1 VPHADSFLRVSICPR
16 VAAALLALTLAASGC
31 GGEDED
37 AIGED
42 SLRNCLA
49 DSGWKQQAEGATP
62 NASLFNLPTDF
73 RLKVPD
79 GGSAG
84 FVVEGSDEKVKRSAA
99 DIRAA
104 LRTFGVPDPDQR
116 LVARRN
122 VIAVFDRV
130 PSPETRRSVES
141 CMG

>member
-1 VPHADSFLRVSICPR
+1 VLHADSFSRVSTCPR

-49 DSGWKQQAEGATP
+49 DAGWKQQAEGATP
-62 NASLFNLPTDF
+62 NASLFNLPNDF

-84 FVVEGSDEKVKRSAA
+84 FVVEGSEEKVQRRAA

-104 LRTFGVPDPDQR
+104 LRTFGVADPDQR
-116 LVARRN
+116 LVARGN

-130 PSPETRRSVES
+130 PSAAARRSVES
-141 CMG
+141 CMR

>member
-1 VPHADSFLRVSICPR
+1 MSPCPR
-16 VAAALLALTLAASGC
+16 AAAALLALTLAVSGC
-31 GGEDED
+31 GEEDEE

-49 DSGWKQQAEGATP
+49 DAGLKRQAEGTTP
-62 NASLFNLPTDF
+62 NAPLFNLPTDI
-73 RLKVPD
+73 RLKVRD

-84 FVVEGSDEKVKRSAA
+84 FVVEGSEEKVQRRAA

-104 LRTFGVPDPDQR
+104 LRTFGVADPDQR
-116 LVARRN
+116 LVVRGN

-130 PSPETRRSVES
+130 PSAETRRTVES
-141 CMG
+141 CM

>member
-1 VPHADSFLRVSICPR
+1 VSTCPR
-16 VAAALLALTLAASGC
+16 VAAALLALTLSASGC

-37 AIGED
+37 VLGED
-42 SLRNCLA
+42 VLRNCLA

-62 NASLFNLPTDF
+62 NAPLFNQPTDF
-73 RLKVPD
+73 RLQVPD

-84 FVVEGSDEKVKRSAA
+84 FVVEGSDEKVKRRVA

-104 LRTFGVPDPDQR
+104 LRTFGVADPDQR
-116 LVARRN
+116 LLARRN
-122 VIAVFDRV
+122 VIAVFDRA
-130 PSPETRRSVES
+130 PSTESRRSVES

>member
-1 VPHADSFLRVSICPR
+1 MSPCPR
-16 VAAALLALTLAASGC
+16 IAAALLALTLGAFGC
-31 GGEDED
+31 GGDAEEE

-49 DSGWKQQAEGATP
+49 DAGLKQQAEGATP
-62 NASLFNLPTDF
+62 NAPLFNLPTDF
-73 RLKVPD
+73 RLRVPD

-84 FVVEGSDEKVKRSAA
+84 FVVEGSEEKVQRRAA

-104 LRTFGVPDPDQR
+104 LRTFGVANPDQR

-130 PSPETRRSVES
+130 PSTETRRAVES
-141 CMG
+141 CMR

>member
-1 VPHADSFLRVSICPR
+1 M
-16 VAAALLALTLAASGC
+16 AASGC

-62 NASLFNLPTDF
+62 NAPLFNLPTDF

-79 GGSAG
+79 GGSTG
-84 FVVEGSDEKVKRSAA
+84 FVVEGSEEKVKRRAA

-104 LRTFGVPDPDQR
+104 LRTFGVADPDQR
-116 LVARRN
+116 LVAKGN

-130 PSPETRRSVES
+130 PSEETRGAVEG
-141 CMG
+141 CID

>member
-1 VPHADSFLRVSICPR
+1 MSTCLR

-37 AIGED
+37 GIGED

-49 DSGWKQQAEGATP
+49 DAGLKQQAEGATP
-62 NASLFNLPTDF
+62 NAPLFNLATDF
-73 RLKVPD
+73 RLRAPD

-84 FVVEGSDEKVKRSAA
+84 FVVEGSDQKVERRAA

-104 LRTFGVPDPDQR
+104 LRTFGVADPDQR
-116 LVARRN
+116 LVAKRN
-122 VIAVFDRV
+122 VIAVFERV
-130 PSPETRRSVES
+130 PSSETRRAVES
-141 CMG
+141 CLE

>member
-1 VPHADSFLRVSICPR
+1 VSTGPR
-16 VAAALLALTLAASGC
+16 FAAAVLALTLVGIGC
-31 GGEDED
+31 GRGEEES

-49 DSGWKQQAEGATP
+49 EAGWKQQAEGTTP
-62 NASLFNLPTDF
+62 NAPLFNLPTDF
-73 RLKVPD
+73 RLRVSD

-84 FVVEGSDEKVKRSAA
+84 FVVEGNDEKVQGRVA

-104 LRTFGVPDPDQR
+104 LRTFGVAEPDQR

-130 PSPETRRSVES
+130 PSAEARRAVES
-141 CMG
+141 CIG

>member
-1 VPHADSFLRVSICPR
+1 VSLCPR

-31 GGEDED
+31 GGGEDED

-49 DSGWKQQAEGATP
+49 DAGWRQQAEGATP
-62 NASLFNLPTDF
+62 NAPLFNLPTDL
-73 RLKVPD
+73 RLKAPD

-84 FVVEGSDEKVKRSAA
+84 FVVEGSEEKVQRRAA

-104 LRTFGVPDPDQR
+104 LRTFGVADPDQR
-116 LVARRN
+116 LVVRGN

-130 PSPETRRSVES
+130 PSPETRRTVES

>member
-1 VPHADSFLRVSICPR
+1 MI
-16 VAAALLALTLAASGC
+16 ALTAAASGC
-31 GGEDED
+31 GGEDEEV
-37 AIGED
+37 IGED

-49 DSGWKQQAEGATP
+49 GAGWKQQAEGTTP
-62 NASLFNLPTDF
+62 NAPLFNLPTDF
-73 RLKVPD
+73 RLRASD

-84 FVVEGSDEKVKRSAA
+84 FVVEGSEEKVQRRAA

-104 LRTFGVPDPDQR
+104 LRTFGVANPDQR

-130 PSPETRRSVES
+130 PSAEARTAVES
-141 CMG
+141 CL

>member
-1 VPHADSFLRVSICPR
+1 VSPCLR
-16 VAAALLALTLAASGC
+16 VAAALIALTVATSGC
-31 GGEDED
+31 GGEDEE

-49 DSGWKQQAEGATP
+49 DAGWKQQAEGTTP
-62 NASLFNLPTDF
+62 NAPLFNLPTDF
-73 RLKVPD
+73 RLRVSD

-84 FVVEGSDEKVKRSAA
+84 FVVEGSEEKIQRRAA

-104 LRTFGVPDPDQR
+104 LRTFGVADPDQR

-130 PSPETRRSVES
+130 PSTEARTAVES
-141 CMG
+141 CL

>member
-1 VPHADSFLRVSICPR
+1 VSTCPR
-16 VAAALLALTLAASGC
+16 VAAALLAITLAASGC
-31 GGEDED
+31 GGESED
-37 AIGED
+37 AIGQD

-49 DSGWKQQAEGATP
+49 DSGWKQRAEGATP
-62 NASLFNLPTDF
+62 NAPLFNLPTDF

-84 FVVEGSDEKVKRSAA
+84 FVVEGSEEKAKRRVT

-104 LRTFGVPDPDQR
+104 LRTFGVADPDQR
-116 LVARRN
+116 VVASRN

-130 PSPETRRSVES
+130 PSADTRRSVGS

>member
-1 VPHADSFLRVSICPR
+1 MSTCPR

-37 AIGED
+37 AIGEA

-49 DSGWKQQAEGATP
+49 DSGWRQQAEGATP
-62 NASLFNLPTDF
+62 NAPLFNLPTDF

-79 GGSAG
+79 RGSAG
-84 FVVEGSDEKVKRSAA
+84 FVIEGSEEKVKRRVA

-104 LRTFGVPDPDQR
+104 LRTFGVANPDQR
-116 LVARRN
+116 LVASRN

-130 PSPETRRSVES
+130 PSAETRRSVES
-141 CMG
+141 CIG

>member
-1 VPHADSFLRVSICPR
+1 VGTCPR

-31 GGEDED
+31 GGGDDED
-37 AIGED
+37 TIGED

-49 DSGWKQQAEGATP
+49 DGGWKQQAEGATP
-62 NASLFNLPTDF
+62 NAPLFNLPTDF

-79 GGSAG
+79 GGGAG
-84 FVVEGSDEKVKRSAA
+84 FVVEGSDEKVKRRVA

-104 LRTFGVPDPDQR
+104 LRTFGVADPDQR
-116 LVARRN
+116 LVARGN

-130 PSPETRRSVES
+130 PSAESRRSVES

>member
-1 VPHADSFLRVSICPR
+1 MRPCPR
-16 VAAALLALTLAASGC
+16 ITAALLALTLGASGC
-31 GGEDED
+31 GGEDEEK

-49 DSGWKQQAEGATP
+49 DAGLKQQAEGTTP
-62 NASLFNLPTDF
+62 NAPLFNLPTDF
-73 RLKVPD
+73 RLRVPE

-84 FVVEGSDEKVKRSAA
+84 FVVEGSEEKVRRRAA

-104 LRTFGVPDPDQR
+104 LRTFGVADPDQR

-130 PSPETRRSVES
+130 PSAETRRSVES
-141 CMG
+141 CIR